1 MIDLLTIRTIEYY
14 NCISSTNDRL
24 KEILKSSIPPKLPCL
39 IIAKQQTAGRGRG
52 NKIWWSGEGA
62 LLMSLGFE
70 LAAFSLKRSDLLLF
84 SLAVGL
90 AVLKTI
96 RNYLPEKNNIGLHW
110 PNDVYVDG
118 KKISGILI
126 ESPTPQHL
134 VLGVGINVNNR
145 LNEIPPEFR
154 TEFKNKPITS
164 FIDILDGT
172 TDHSVLITTFLILLS
187 NEINRI
193 TLEPLELVQEA
204 ERYCVQIGKEL
215 TIRSDHKVIRGLC
228 LGLAPDGSLRL
239 QTSNHIE
246 NVQTGIIGL
255 TEGNF

>member
-1 MIDLLTIRTIEYY
+1 MINLLSIRTIEYY

-24 KEILKSSIPPKLPCL
+24 KDILKQSILPKLPCL
-39 IIAKQQTAGRGRG
+39 IVAKRQTAGRGRG
-52 NKIWWSGEGA
+52 NKVWWSSDGA

-70 LAAFSLKRSDLLLF
+70 LASFSLKRTDLSLF

-96 RNYLPEKNNIGLHW
+96 RNWLPEKNNIGLHW
-110 PNDVYVDG
+110 PNDIYIDD

-134 VLGVGINVNNR
+134 VVGVGINVNNR

-154 TEFKNKPITS
+154 TEFTNKPITS
-164 FIDILDGT
+164 LIDILDET
-172 TDHSVLITTFLILLS
+172 TDHSILITNFLKLLS
-187 NEINRI
+187 DEINRI
-193 TLEPLELVQEA
+193 TVEPLELIREA

-215 TIRSDHKVIRGLC
+215 TIRSNHKVIQGHC
-228 LGLAPDGSLRL
+228 FGLAPDGSLRL
-239 QTSNHIE
+239 QTSNGIE
-246 NVQTGIIGL
+246 HNGELLVVNS
-255 TEGNF
+255 E